1 MENTVHYKSMTGAGT
16 ESCSR
21 AYRGLK
27 KAIIHA
33 SALHI
38 TKSKCRDMSLV
49 SATNASLSNQQHFSN
64 IQPLLRGE

>member
-33 SALHI
+33 GLCI
-38 TKSKCRDMSLV
+38 
-49 SATNASLSNQQHFSN
+49 
-64 IQPLLRGE
+64 